1 MQNLPVIV
9 AIFVASA
16 AIIAVLFWRITPQPA
31 ADLGAADKR
40 IAEEAE
46 RARLLQAKLDSG
58 EATLR
63 EALATAAAAKATMEA
78 ANTRVGIAEAS
89 AKQAK
94 ADLTDLQGKY
104 QDAEPLVATATEQK
118 IAAEDARA
126 EVTQRLTELTTRHA
140 SLQAD
145 AGLMLERATKAEKDA
160 AAAKAEAEAVRQR
173 AEASDAR
180 LNEAAARLDTLHVD
194 LSGMKSRAA
203 EAVAQRDAAEADK
216 DGLEQ
221 RLIAL
226 MQKNEVLQTDYN
238 SATERASTS
247 KADVEHMRPQIDG
260 MSRTIEALELNL
272 TEERAKL
279 NQALAKQ
286 QSDEAA
292 VRQFEN
298 ISQAIL
304 KETMDEAKR
313 GVEELAAAF
322 QRSSGA
328 ELDKHADKITR
339 TLEPL
344 QAQLTAYDAAVE
356 SLKKGTQENYGS
368 LREQLS
374 ELQKT
379 ERSLHDQA
387 KALTTA
393 LSASPKVKG
402 SYGELILK
410 QLVEFVGMQEKCHF
424 ETQASRDTEEG
435 RKIPDLVVS
444 LPGGQKVIVDAKAV
458 MDACVEAQMTQDD
471 AHRGILLKKH
481 CHNVRSRVADLSSK
495 NYFTNHQDAVEAV
508 VLFLP
513 AENLYATA
521 MENDPGLTEYAM
533 SKNIILCGPNSL
545 MLLLKVSNQ
554 LWRRA
559 AVEKEVKDIRDCG
572 ERIYKA
578 ACGFVEKFASIGN
591 RIQSLEK
598 EYNGAVGTFEHELL
612 PAGKRM
618 SMYESVKHMGTFE
631 SVAGGKVV
639 GEVEPVKD
647 NVREFKEATKQ
658 LAATTQKLP
667 GLSLG
672 EFETAALSFAT
683 GEDQ

>member
-1 MQNLPVIV
+1 MQNLPVLLTV
-9 AIFVASA
+9 FAAAA
-16 AIIAVLFWRITPQPA
+16 AIIAVLFWRIKPQPVIDTA
-31 ADLGAADKR
+31 ALSKR
-40 IAEEAE
+40 ILEETQKAQV
-46 RARLLQAKLDSG
+46 LQAKLEVNESS
-58 EATLR
+58 LR
-63 EALATAAAAKATMEA
+63 DASSASAAAKATAEA
-78 ANTRVGIAEAS
+78 AYARADA
-89 AKQAK
+89 
-94 ADLTDLQGKY
+94 ADLRTSQIGSQLEALQKKSNE
-104 QDAEPLVATATEQK
+104 AEPLVATATARME
-118 IAAEDARA
+118 AAEKVKEDL
-126 EVTQRLTELTTRHA
+126 VQRLADLTARYDTLQTAA
-140 SLQAD
+140 SVD
-145 AGLMLERATKAEKDA
+145 SERAVVAEKDA
-160 AAAKAEAEAVRQR
+160 AAARAEAEAVRQR
-173 AEASDAR
+173 ASVAEV
-180 LNEAAARLDTLHVD
+180 RLDSANASLDALHEDLNGLRTL
-194 LSGMKSRAA
+194 AA
-203 EAVAQRDAAEADK
+203 EANAQRDAAEASK
-216 DGLEQ
+216 SEIGQRLLTLTQKHDGLQTAYNVAAEQ
-221 RLIAL
+221 A
-226 MQKNEVLQTDYN
+226 
-238 SATERASTS
+238 SAS
-247 KADVEHMRPQIDG
+247 KADAEHMRMQIDG
-260 MSRTIEALELNL
+260 MSLTIEALDCNL
-272 TEERAKL
+272 TEERARL

-292 VRQFEN
+292 TRQFEN

-304 KETMDEAKR
+304 KETMEEAKR

-322 QRSSGA
+322 QKSSGA

-387 KALTTA
+387 KALTSA

-402 SYGELILK
+402 CYGEMILK

-471 AHRGILLKKH
+471 TQRGILLRKH
-481 CHNVRSRVADLSSK
+481 CDNVRSRVVDLSSK

-521 MENDPGLTEYAM
+521 MENDPSLTEYAM

-572 ERIYKA
+572 EKIYKS
-578 ACGFVEKFASIGN
+578 ACDFVEKFAGIGKK
-591 RIQSLEK
+591 IQSLET
-598 EYNGAVGTFEHELL
+598 EYNSAVGTFEGRLL
-612 PAGKRM
+612 PAGRRM
-618 SMYESVKHMGTFE
+618 SMFD
-631 SVAGGKVV
+631 SVAGSKEL

-658 LAATTQKLP
+658 LASATTPKLT
-667 GLSLG
+667 GLIVGDEMAEL
-672 EFETAALSFAT
+672 TFAS
-683 GEDQ
+683 GNK